1 MSDKLITKINNI
13 DISGF
18 VLKAKYDTDKSESEK
33 KIPAI
38 SRLVP
43 KLDYNAKITE
53 IDYKIA
59 NNSGLAK
66 IAALTAVEKKYL
78 ILVVY

>member
-38 SRLVP
+38 SRLVQ
-43 KLDYNAKITE
+43 N
-53 IDYKIA
+53 
-59 NNSGLAK
+59 
-66 IAALTAVEKKYL
+66 
-78 ILVVY
+78 